1 MILSESDFLL
11 SLWRD
16 TLTQFKQDYDKWE
29 KSTLGDYVAKC
40 GEIVRNQIENKMIEL
55 EISGISS
62 YLFSQLDKEGITVSA
77 RTIQRNLPDIYKQ
90 NYNKNDNLS
99 QLEEDVWTKIE
110 TNDQSLTLEKNQ
122 YNDIKING
130 VEQKAKETKPKKPI
144 TDAEKTF
151 RLEPKDTRQFTYLT
165 AMSKLANKFHLTIE
179 TLKNRYNESD
189 ELQSLIDK
197 ELGDVESKLEQYAK
211 DWANIENSKGMI
223 DLRRDF
229 GEFEKVTACFNIEV
243 GETIARIAQLMD
255 YSEKY
260 GSIGILREPKIR
272 EFFET
277 EDTYPLYLRSC
288 PKCLT
293 DIAQLMNYNINLYRE
308 CKDLSINIPKIKYN
322 NQ

>member
-110 TNDQSLTLEKNQ
+110 TDDQSLTLEKNQ
-122 YNDIKING
+122 YNDIKIN
-130 VEQKAKETKPKKPI
+130 
-144 TDAEKTF
+144 
-151 RLEPKDTRQFTYLT
+151 
-165 AMSKLANKFHLTIE
+165 S
-179 TLKNRYNESD
+179 
-189 ELQSLIDK
+189 
-197 ELGDVESKLEQYAK
+197 
-211 DWANIENSKGMI
+211 
-223 DLRRDF
+223 
-229 GEFEKVTACFNIEV
+229 
-243 GETIARIAQLMD
+243 
-255 YSEKY
+255 
-260 GSIGILREPKIR
+260 SI
-272 EFFET
+272 
-277 EDTYPLYLRSC
+277 
-288 PKCLT
+288 
-293 DIAQLMNYNINLYRE
+293 
-308 CKDLSINIPKIKYN
+308 
-322 NQ
+322 